1 MSIGHYGSERL
12 KPTGTGGAERRMRSI
27 RESPSCLA
35 KHKNPLVGFFGF
47 LITKNACTIRFQITC
62 MRLMVHFDFVRLLF
76 LNDRYFFHD
85 LRGERLV
92 SSVSVL
98 VYDAVS
104 YIHSFDDLAE

>member
-1 MSIGHYGSERL
+1 MIYDH
-12 KPTGTGGAERRMRSI
+12 
-27 RESPSCLA
+27 ESLMLQ
-35 KHKNPLVGFFGF
+35 PL
-47 LITKNACTIRFQITC
+47 LIMQNVCTICHQMTCIRFVI
-62 MRLMVHFDFVRLLF
+62 HFDFVRILF

>member
-1 MSIGHYGSERL
+1 MDRV
-12 KPTGTGGAERRMRSI
+12 ADF
-27 RESPSCLA
+27 ESVGWGFESLVPRQNPG
-35 KHKNPLVGFFGF
+35 NPLVGFFGF